1 MELKAFG
8 ELVLKHVDVKGLEK
22 DIAILVIMPFLQK
35 IVDDSSNKF
44 DDAAFAYVKEYVEK
58 ML

>member
-1 MELKAFG
+1 MELKQIG
-8 ELVLKHVDVKGLEK
+8 EILLKHVDVKGLEK
-22 DIAILVIMPFLQK
+22 DLAILVVMPFLAK
-35 IVDDSSNKF
+35 IVADSTNKF